1 MTRLWLAA
9 GTQSEAAHVH
19 SRWTSV
25 LRKPGCLSAR
35 PGRRGPRQAARLRSR
50 IRRPALHSDHLGLSP
65 RILGRWGRK
74 PKSRIVGPRKQGAW
88 GSDGT
93 PAGHPHSGA
102 APATV
107 RPAPRPPQASPSPPL
122 TPQLSGVASNPLWD
136 RAESECYPVDGGL
149 SEPHRGRR
157 GLRAGGPQPQS
168 GRLGWPG
175 SPRGD
180 RGSRRFR
187 ESRVHLW
194 PRRTSSRCAVP
205 PLPSGS
211 KLRDAGRPNRPPP
224 TPRGPHVFSVCP
236 LRAGLGWFL

>member
-1 MTRLWLAA
+1 MSTRGGLLSFGSPAA
-9 GTQSEAAHVH
+9 SLRVRDVGGPARRRDSGLGSDVLLFTLIISASHPGSSDAGAGNP
-19 SRWTSV
+19 SPASWGRGNRAPGAWTA
-25 LRKPGCLSAR
+25 LRLVT
-35 PGRRGPRQAARLRSR
+35 L
-50 IRRPALHSDHLGLSP
+50 
-65 RILGRWGRK
+65 ILGRL
-74 PKSRIVGPRKQGAW
+74 PPPSSRPPP
-88 GSDGT
+88 
-93 PAGHPHSGA
+93 PAGL
-102 APATV
+102 
-107 RPAPRPPQASPSPPL
+107 PL

-136 RAESECYPVDGGL
+136 KAESECYPVDGGL

-157 GLRAGGPQPQS
+157 GLRAGGPQPRS

-211 KLRDAGRPNRPPP
+211 KPRDAGRPNRPPP
-224 TPRGPHVFSVCP
+224 TPRGPRVLSVCP
-236 LRAGLGWFL
+236 SCTGLGWFP

>member
-35 PGRRGPRQAARLRSR
+35 PGRRGPCQAARLRSR

-88 GSDGT
+88 GLDGT

-107 RPAPRPPQASPSPPL
+107 RPAPRPRQASPSPPL

-157 GLRAGGPQPQS
+157 GPPGRWTAAAKRKARLARKPARPQGLTPF
-168 GRLGWPG
+168 
-175 SPRGD
+175 PRKQGAP
-180 RGSRRFR
+180 
-187 ESRVHLW
+187 VA
-194 PRRTSSRCAVP
+194 P
-205 PLPSGS
+205 
-211 KLRDAGRPNRPPP
+211 
-224 TPRGPHVFSVCP
+224 PHVEP
-236 LRAGLGWFL
+236 LRRSASAQRL